1 MRDIVMATTIGG
13 TVVLALV
20 VDVAA
25 LVGFLWRNGS
35 GR

>member
-1 MRDIVMATTIGG
+1 MNAILAITVGG
-13 TVVLALV
+13 TVLV
-20 VDVAA
+20 AFAIDFAA